1 MMNLSIQLLI
11 NHRDRVY
18 LSRLSN
24 EEEVDTSPPPPPPPP
39 SLLDEQPPSQLAQS
53 GEEGNDDDDDE
64 EEEYEDNG
72 ILDYD
77 EELPLNSTSPSKM
90 MHEQRYV

>member
-11 NHRDRVY
+11 NDRDRVY

-24 EEEVDTSPPPPPPPP
+24 EEEVHTSPPPPPPP
-39 SLLDEQPPSQLAQS
+39 SLLDEQPPSQLAQP
-53 GEEGNDDDDDE
+53 GEEGNDE